1 MMFNPAGAKVHM
13 ALRLSHMRKG
23 VDGLAILLQD
33 VLKNEPFARYL
44 FASQC

>member
-23 VDGLAILLQD
+23 VDGLAYWS
-33 VLKNEPFARYL
+33 RTY
-44 FASQC
+44 

>member
-13 ALRLSHMRKG
+13 ALGLSHMRKG
-23 VDGLAILLQD
+23 MDGLAILVQD
-33 VLKNEPFARYL
+33 VLKNQPFARYL